1 MPDADNTASSLTLL
15 LMRHA
20 KSDWANENL
29 SDHDRPLN
37 KRGRR
42 DSPRI
47 AQWIAEQDL
56 RPDRVLCSSSCRTR
70 ETVSLL
76 HETWKTESDTR
87 FMESLYLG
95 SPETIF
101 RTIANE
107 GDDAARLLVVAHN
120 PGMSQLATAMAR
132 QPIEMPTAAV
142 AVFRI
147 DAESWDAFG
156 SDTTLQLTHLIRPK
170 SLG

>member
-1 MPDADNTASSLTLL
+1 MPDDDTTAFPLTLL

-20 KSDWANENL
+20 KSDWADSGL

-37 KRGRR
+37 NRGRR

-47 AQWIAEQDL
+47 AEWIAEQDL
-56 RPDRVLCSSSCRTR
+56 LPDRVLSSSSCRTR

-76 HETWKTESDTR
+76 HETWGNEIDTC
-87 FMESLYLG
+87 FSESLYLG

-101 RTIANE
+101 RTIASE
-107 GDDAARLLVVAHN
+107 GNAATRLLVVAHN
-120 PGMSQLATAMAR
+120 PGMSQLSTAMAR
-132 QPIEMPTAAV
+132 QSIEMPTAAV
-142 AVFRI
+142 AVFRVG
-147 DAESWDAFG
+147 AESWESFG
-156 SDTTLQLTHLIRPK
+156 SDTALQLTHLIRPK